1 MPVPV
6 KETMRKMYLFPI
18 LWIVIKKNI
27 EIKNTSS
34 TVKKE
39 IMKYP
44 ELKVHTYLII
54 NN

>member
-6 KETMRKMYLFPI
+6 KKTTRKMYLFPI

-27 EIKNTSS
+27 EIKKYFINHQ
-34 TVKKE
+34 E